1 MFVLDFVQRELH
13 PPVRSNVVTSEHRK
27 SNSAT
32 LNDSEENGGDAQDST
47 SRRVTETTTNDS
59 EILMTDILQ
68 GAKLITKR
76 LPRQPGPETLTG
88 ANNH

>member
-1 MFVLDFVQRELH
+1 M
-13 PPVRSNVVTSEHRK
+13 
-27 SNSAT
+27 
-32 LNDSEENGGDAQDST
+32 
-47 SRRVTETTTNDS
+47 SRRVTEATTNDS

>member
-1 MFVLDFVQRELH
+1 MFVLDFVHRELH

-47 SRRVTETTTNDS
+47 SRRVTEATTNDS

>member
-32 LNDSEENGGDAQDST
+32 LNDSEENGGDAQD
-47 SRRVTETTTNDS
+47 
-59 EILMTDILQ
+59 
-68 GAKLITKR
+68 
-76 LPRQPGPETLTG
+76 
-88 ANNH
+88 

>member
-47 SRRVTETTTNDS
+47 SRRVTEATD